1 MTTRIIDVNSAVNLP
16 VDATADMARE
26 RLWMST
32 LNALSAFQM
41 YRQHVGV
48 HVNGP
53 AVAKYLLTDPHF
65 PRTVTFCLGE
75 IESSLSVLTDYQAPL
90 QAARVAWRRL
100 EAMSFDDVS
109 PATLH
114 EHLDQIQADLGRL
127 HDTISRKYF
136 SLHQLATMQEQHQ
149 RQ

>member
-16 VDATADMARE
+16 ADATSDMARE

-48 HVNGP
+48 HVTGP

-75 IESSLSVLTDYQAPL
+75 IESSLSVLTDYHAPL
-90 QAARVAWRRL
+90 QAARVTWRRL
-100 EAMSFDDVS
+100 EGMRFDDVS
-109 PATLH
+109 PAVLH
-114 EHLDQIQADLGRL
+114 EHLDQIQADLAKL
-127 HDTISRKYF
+127 HDAISRKYF
-136 SLHQLATMQEQHQ
+136 SLHQQTQFQEQSMT
-149 RQ
+149 